1 MDAEAPVLSLRNLCV
16 DYIGDHDD
24 VRAVQDVSFDI
35 HRGEIFGLAGE
46 SGCGK
51 STIAYAITRVLR
63 PPALISGGDILFRG
77 IELAHAAPAVVD
89 AIRWRRIAMVFQNA
103 MSALNPV
110 ATIASQFTDVIR
122 THRKCSRAEAEARA
136 VELMALVDIP
146 PERLRAYPHQFSGGM
161 KQRIVIAMC
170 LALEPELIILDE
182 PTTALDVV
190 VQRDIMN
197 RILAL
202 QRRFGFAIL
211 LITHDL
217 ELMAE
222 FCDRIAIMREGRIV
236 ESGPA
241 ERIHRAPAHDYTK
254 MLWSAVP
261 RLSAR
266 IDPAEIL
273 P

>member
-24 VRAVQDVSFDI
+24 VHAVQDVSFDI

-63 PPALISGGDILFRG
+63 PPALITAGDILFRG
-77 IELAHAAPAVVD
+77 LELARAPASAIE

-103 MSALNPV
+103 MTALNPV
-110 ATIASQFTDVIR
+110 ATIAAQFIDVIR
-122 THRKCSRAEAEARA
+122 THSKCSKSVAEARA
-136 VELMALVDIP
+136 VELMQLVDIP
-146 PERLRAYPHQFSGGM
+146 PERLHAYPHQFSGGM

-170 LALEPELIILDE
+170 LALEPELIIMDE

-197 RILAL
+197 RVLGL

-222 FCDRIAIMREGRIV
+222 FCDRIAVMRDGRIV

-241 ERIHRAPAHDYTK
+241 ERIHRAPQHEYTR
-254 MLWSAVP
+254 MLWSSAP
-261 RLSAR
+261 RLSAL
-266 IDPAEIL
+266 IDAVAP
-273 P
+273 

>member
-16 DYIGDHDD
+16 DYIGARDD
-24 VRAVQDVSFDI
+24 VQAVRDVSFDI

-63 PPALISGGDILFRG
+63 PPALITGGDILFRG
-77 IELAHAAPAVVD
+77 IELTRARTAEID

-103 MSALNPV
+103 MTALNPV
-110 ATIASQFTDVIR
+110 TTILAQFTDVIR
-122 THRKCSRAEAEARA
+122 THRKCSRLEADARA
-136 VELMALVDIP
+136 IELMQLVDIP
-146 PERLRAYPHQFSGGM
+146 PDRLRAYPHQFSGGM

-170 LALEPELIILDE
+170 LALEPELIIMDE

-197 RILAL
+197 RILGL

-222 FCDRIAIMREGRIV
+222 FCDRIAVMREGRIV

-241 ERIHRAPAHDYTK
+241 QRIHRAPAHEYTC
-254 MLWSAVP
+254 MLWSSAP

-266 IDPAEIL
+266 NDAAEVL